1 MPSGPQLEILMED
14 QRLTVKPGERILD
27 LLKRHPPKGAKPVA
41 AKINQ
46 HLVSLDTPI
55 RSACRITPVN
65 YSQREGTAV
74 YRRSACLILYEAVKE
89 VFPQARVVVGQS
101 LAGGYYF
108 DLLANPPLESDS
120 LVRIEARMRQIV
132 EENRPFVRQILTS
145 EEAKDYFHSEGCEDK
160 VKLLVSTR
168 WIEVRLVGC
177 GVFKDIQ
184 YGPVAPSTG
193 FIDRFAL
200 VAYAPGFVLRF
211 PEPQQ
216 PDRISEVPSEPRLFK
231 IYKETK
237 DWNRILGVVNVGQLN
252 EACLSGEIG
261 DVIKIAEGFHE
272 KRIAELADI
281 VASRQERVR
290 LVLIAGPSSSGKTT
304 FSKRLMIQLRV
315 NGLRPITLSTDN
327 YFVGRAQTPLDEE
340 GRPDFECLEAV
351 DIPLF
356 NQHMEQLL
364 AGAEAAIPIYDFLTG
379 TRSTRTESLQLGPK
393 DILLVEGIHGLN
405 PRLSASVPPES
416 KLKIYISAL
425 TQLSLD
431 DHNRIMTTDVRLIR
445 RIVRDRKS
453 RGHTASR
460 TIAMWPSVLRGER
473 RNIYP
478 FQEDA
483 DVMFNSTLIYEP
495 AVLRLYAERFLLE
508 VPTDEE
514 SFCEAYRLLHF
525 LRMFVPVFA
534 DEIPHTSILREFI
547 GGSTFEYSAAPQG
560 PRSGTLGFGMAQAGA
575 PTPSPPRHGDRP

>member
-1 MPSGPQLEILMED
+1 MTSGTQIEILMEG
-14 QRLTVKPGERILD
+14 QRLPVKAGERILD
-27 LLKRHPPKGAKPVA
+27 LLKRYPPKFGKPLA

-46 HLVSLDTPI
+46 HLVSLDTSV
-55 RSACRITPVN
+55 RSSCRITPVH
-65 YSQREGTAV
+65 YGQREGTAV

-89 VFPQARVVVGQS
+89 MYPQARVVVGQS

-108 DLLANPPLESDS
+108 DLHADPPLEPDH
-120 LVRIEARMRQIV
+120 LARIEARMHQIV
-132 EENRPFVRQILTS
+132 AENRPFQRQVLTS
-145 EEAKDYFHSEGCEDK
+145 EEAKDYFRAEGYEDK
-160 VKLLVSTR
+160 VKLLTTTR

-177 GVFKDIQ
+177 GVFRDIQ
-184 YGPVAPSTG
+184 YGPVVPSTG
-193 FIDRFAL
+193 YVDCCAL
-200 VAYAPGFVLRF
+200 VPYPPGFVLRF
-211 PEPQQ
+211 PETQRLDKLP
-216 PDRISEVPSEPRLFK
+216 EEGLEPHLFR

-237 DWNRILGVVNVGQLN
+237 AWNRILGVVNVGQLN

-272 KRIAELADI
+272 KKIAELADI
-281 VASRQERVR
+281 VTARKDRVR

-304 FSKRLMIQLRV
+304 FSKRLMVQLRV
-315 NGLRPITLSTDN
+315 NGLRPIALSTDN
-327 YFVGRAQTPLDEE
+327 YFVGRAQTPLDED
-340 GRPDFECLEAV
+340 GKPDFECLEAV
-351 DIPLF
+351 DLPLF
-356 NQHMEQLL
+356 NQHMEALL
-364 AGAEAAIPIYDFLTG
+364 AGREVDIPIYDFYLG
-379 TRSTRTESLQLGPK
+379 ARSPKTESLRLGPN

-405 PRLSASVPPES
+405 PRLSESVPPEN

-453 RGHTASR
+453 RGHSASK
-460 TIAMWPSVLRGER
+460 TLAMWPSVLRGER
-473 RNIYP
+473 KNIYP

-483 DVMFNSTLIYEP
+483 DVMFNSTLVYEP

-508 VPTDEE
+508 VPTDDE

-534 DEIPHTSILREFI
+534 DEIPQTSILREFV
-547 GGSTFEYSAAPQG
+547 GGSSFVY
-560 PRSGTLGFGMAQAGA
+560 
-575 PTPSPPRHGDRP
+575 

>member
-1 MPSGPQLEILMED
+1 MPGSQIEIVFEG
-14 QRLTVKPGERILD
+14 QRLPVRSGERITE
-27 LLKRHPPKGAKPVA
+27 LLKRVPVPGDAPVA
-41 AKINQ
+41 AKLNQ

-55 RSACRITPVN
+55 RYGCRITPVRLG
-65 YSQREGTAV
+65 QREGTAV

-89 VFPQARVVVGQS
+89 LFPHARVIVGQS

-108 DLLANPPLESDS
+108 DLQSDPPLPADGLSQ
-120 LVRIEARMRQIV
+120 IEERMRQIV
-132 EENRPFVRQILTS
+132 AENRPFVRQTITS
-145 EEAKDYFHSEGCEDK
+145 EEAKELFRQEGYEDK
-160 VKLLVSTR
+160 IKLLTTTR

-184 YGPVAPSTG
+184 YGPVVPSTG
-193 FIDRFAL
+193 YIDRFAI
-200 VAYAPGFVLRF
+200 VPYPPGFVLRF
-211 PEPQQ
+211 PEARQSAVPA
-216 PDRISEVPSEPRLFK
+216 EVPSEPQLYK
-231 IYKETK
+231 IHKETK
-237 DWNRILGVVNVGQLN
+237 GWNRILGVVNVGQLN

-261 DVIKIAEGFHE
+261 EVIKIAEGFHE

-281 VASRQERVR
+281 VAARRDRVR

-304 FSKRLMIQLRV
+304 FSKRLMVQLRV
-315 NGLRPITLSTDN
+315 NGLRPIALSTDN
-327 YFVGRAQTPLDEE
+327 YFLGRAQTPLDED
-340 GRPDFECLEAV
+340 GKPDFECLEAV
-351 DIPLF
+351 DLPLF

-364 AGAEAAIPIYDFLTG
+364 AGKEVAIPIYDFFTG
-379 TRSTRTESLQLGPK
+379 SRAPRTESLQLGPN
-393 DILLVEGIHGLN
+393 DVLLVEGIHGLN
-405 PRLSASVPPES
+405 PHLSASVPAEG

-453 RGHTASR
+453 RGHSASR
-460 TIAMWPSVLRGER
+460 TIGMWPSVLRGER

-508 VPTDEE
+508 VATDDEA
-514 SFCEAYRLLHF
+514 FCEAYRLLHF

-534 DEIPHTSILREFI
+534 DEVPHTSILREFV
-547 GGSTFEYSAAPQG
+547 GGSTFAY
-560 PRSGTLGFGMAQAGA
+560 
-575 PTPSPPRHGDRP
+575 

>member
-1 MPSGPQLEILMED
+1 MSSSHVEILLEG
-14 QRLTVKPGERILD
+14 QRLPVKPGERISD
-27 LLKRHPPKGAKPVA
+27 VLKRYATKGTKPLA
-41 AKINQ
+41 AKLNQ

-55 RSACRITPVN
+55 RSSCRVTPVGLE
-65 YSQREGTAV
+65 QREGTAV

-89 VFPQARVVVGQS
+89 LYPHACVVVGQS

-108 DLLANPPLESDS
+108 DLQAEPPLEPDH
-120 LVRIEARMRQIV
+120 LARIEARMRQIV
-132 EENRPFVRQILTS
+132 AENHPFQRQILTS
-145 EEAKDYFHSEGCEDK
+145 EEAKEHFRLEGYEDK
-160 VKLLVSTR
+160 VKLLTTTR

-184 YGPVAPSTG
+184 YGPVVPSTG
-193 FIDRFAL
+193 HIDRFAI
-200 VAYAPGFVLRF
+200 VPYPPGFVLRF
-211 PEPQQ
+211 PESQQ
-216 PDRISEVPSEPRLFK
+216 PDGLSEPAKEPRLFQ
-231 IYKETK
+231 IHKETK
-237 DWNRILGVVNVGQLN
+237 NWNRILGVVNVGQLN

-261 DVIKIAEGFHE
+261 EVIKIAEGFHE
-272 KRIAELADI
+272 KKIAEFADI
-281 VASRQERVR
+281 VAARRDRVR

-327 YFVGRAQTPLDEE
+327 YFVGRAQTPAGPD
-340 GRPDFECLEAV
+340 GKPDFECLEAV

-364 AGAEAAIPIYDFLTG
+364 AGREVAIPIYDFLNG
-379 TRSTRTESLQLGPK
+379 ARSPRTESLKLGAN

-405 PRLSASVPPES
+405 PKLSVAVPAEN

-425 TQLSLD
+425 TQLTLD
-431 DHNRIMTTDVRLIR
+431 DHNRIMTTDGRLIR

-453 RGHTASR
+453 RGHSASR
-460 TIAMWPSVLRGER
+460 TISMWPSVLRGER

-483 DVMFNSTLIYEP
+483 DVMFNSTLIYEQ
-495 AVLRLYAERFLLE
+495 AVLRMYAERFLLE
-508 VPTDEE
+508 VSTEDE

-534 DEIPHTSILREFI
+534 DEVPHTSILREFV
-547 GGSTFEYSAAPQG
+547 GGSSFEY
-560 PRSGTLGFGMAQAGA
+560 
-575 PTPSPPRHGDRP
+575 